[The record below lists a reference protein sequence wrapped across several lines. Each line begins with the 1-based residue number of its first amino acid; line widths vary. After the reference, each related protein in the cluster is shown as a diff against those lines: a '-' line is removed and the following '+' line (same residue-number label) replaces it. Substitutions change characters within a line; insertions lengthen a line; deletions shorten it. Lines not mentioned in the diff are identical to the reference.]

1 MIFYSPSI
9 DDTYN
14 LIVLVCIMFNNKI
27 TVLDDVWYHLVVSF
41 VTDVQYHLV
50 GLDLPD
56 PAVVPTRPGGCSIR
70 AVGLDL
76 QSRPIGYKDFQSAGQ
91 Q

>member
-41 VTDVQYHLV
+41 VTDVQSVPLV
-50 GLDLPD
+50 WICNLDPLGIRIFNP
-56 PAVVPTRPGGCSIR
+56 PGSNELNR
-70 AVGLDL
+70 N
-76 QSRPIGYKDFQSAGQ
+76 SACGNKTATSSLS
-91 Q
+91 

>member
-1 MIFYSPSI
+1 
-9 DDTYN
+9 
-14 LIVLVCIMFNNKI
+14 MFNNKI

-56 PAVVPTRPGGCSIR
+56 PADVRLR

-76 QSRPIGYKDFQSAGQ
+76 QSRPIGY
-91 Q
+91 